1 MTMPSSTGYDPGTVV
16 AVRIRFSDGEGVK
29 RRPAVIMSGDDYHA
43 SRADAVVVALT
54 TNMRGSYFGD
64 CDLTD
69 WQSAGLPR
77 PSKAKGVIH
86 TIEHAMIEREYGKLA
101 ASDLARVKDSIRRI
115 LEL

>member
-1 MTMPSSTGYDPGTVV
+1 
-16 AVRIRFSDGEGVK
+16 
-29 RRPAVIMSGDDYHA
+29 MSGDDYHA

-64 CDLTD
+64 CDLID

-77 PSKAKGVIH
+77 PSKAKGVIQTVEQA
-86 TIEHAMIEREYGKLA
+86 TIERQYGKLA
-101 ASDLARVKDSIRRI
+101 APDFARVKDSIRRI